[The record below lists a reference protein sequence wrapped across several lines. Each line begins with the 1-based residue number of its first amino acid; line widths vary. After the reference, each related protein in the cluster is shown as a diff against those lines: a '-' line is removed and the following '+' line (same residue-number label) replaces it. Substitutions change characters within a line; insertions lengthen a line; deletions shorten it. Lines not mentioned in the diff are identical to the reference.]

1 MASTTPI
8 ERSIPGKME
17 RISTR
22 VAFFIAGFAIA
33 AWAPLVPFAKS
44 RLALDEATLGL
55 VLLCLG
61 IGSIVSMPLVG
72 MAAARFGCRNVIW
85 AGAIALCLIIPCL
98 AIAPSML
105 TLAITLFLF
114 GAAVGTIDVTVNIQA
129 VIIEKASGRSLMSGF
144 HGMFSFGGIIG
155 AGGMSLLLSLG
166 VTPFVATLIISAI
179 ILGSIVA
186 IGAHLLPYGSEE
198 EGASF
203 VFPKGIILF
212 LGLLAFI
219 CFLTEG
225 AILDWGAVYMS
236 SAKGVPPELAGW
248 GYTIFSV
255 TMTVCRLYGDRIV
268 QRLGDFKSILFGGLF
283 SALGYAIVVV
293 VPHWI
298 PALLGFAFVGI
309 GAANIVPIFF
319 SAAGKQSAMPANQ
332 AIAALTFLGYGGILL
347 GPALIG
353 FIAEATSLSI
363 AFVIVAAMMVFVGAS
378 AKVVTR

>member
-1 MASTTPI
+1 MASTIPI

-236 SAKGVPPELAGW
+236 SAKGVPPSWQAG
-248 GYTIFSV
+248 V
-255 TMTVCRLYGDRIV
+255 TPSSR
-268 QRLGDFKSILFGGLF
+268 S
-283 SALGYAIVVV
+283 
-293 VPHWI
+293 P
-298 PALLGFAFVGI
+298 
-309 GAANIVPIFF
+309 
-319 SAAGKQSAMPANQ
+319 
-332 AIAALTFLGYGGILL
+332 
-347 GPALIG
+347 
-353 FIAEATSLSI
+353 
-363 AFVIVAAMMVFVGAS
+363 
-378 AKVVTR
+378 